1 MDSHNANLSS
11 EYLSPDIAELTR
23 QRGGRS
29 NDPLNKPDAPGQPQ
43 PQHAPK
49 PRSVLARSFAKRL
62 LPACIATPG
71 ALWWLLYFGQGRGW
85 YAAETS
91 FILFVFS
98 VTVVFGVI
106 VCLNLRKL
114 AKMDRD
120 HAAAEA
126 LLKLAKESAERA
138 NRFKSLFFA
147 NISHEIRTPLTAING
162 FAELLLNPK
171 RTTEQRLDD
180 ARVIRRNGEH
190 LLTLINDILDLS
202 KIEAGRMTVERIHVC
217 PAGLVG
223 EVAAMLRPR
232 AASKNLA
239 LDVRFDGPIPQSVHT
254 DPTRV
259 RQILINLVSNA
270 IKFTKT
276 GGVTVA
282 VSISPTITD
291 QRPLLQ
297 VKITDTGIGIAS
309 DKLGDL
315 FQPFVQA
322 DTTIAR
328 HYGGTGLGLAISRHF
343 SQALGG
349 DISVTSAPGEGS
361 TFTVTVETG
370 LLAGIAI
377 NDRPHDALELKQEAF
392 AHGGPQVAI
401 KGTVLV
407 AEDGADNQA
416 LITTRLRQTGLT
428 VEVAPNGQVACDKAL
443 AAMTRNEPYDL
454 ILMDVQMPVMD
465 GFTATLKL
473 RAGGYRG
480 PIIALTANAM
490 ERDRDKCMN
499 AGCND
504 FVTKPIQA
512 EKLFKAIG
520 RYLRVELVK
529 ETPVANATAASSG
542 EDRDKRVAAF
552 YEKLREELEEM
563 SEAVERQDR
572 VRLKELAK
580 LVLGNAVTLEL
591 KDLATESAKLVMAAE
606 VEQSWDA
613 LGETVKTFAQD
624 ALPSPKRQAA

>member
-11 EYLSPDIAELTR
+11 EYLAPDVAELTR
-23 QRGGRS
+23 QRGGQV
-29 NDPLNKPDAPGQPQ
+29 NDPLNKAQAAQ
-43 PQHAPK
+43 ASAPK
-49 PRSVLARSFAKRL
+49 SVMTRAVAKRL

-71 ALWWLLYFGQGRGW
+71 LLWFALLMGQYRGW
-85 YAAETS
+85 YTSETS

-114 AKMDRD
+114 AKMDAE
-120 HAAAEA
+120 HVAAQEQ
-126 LLKLAKESAERA
+126 LKLAKEAAERA

-147 NISHEIRTPLTAING
+147 NVSHEIRTPLTAING

-202 KIEAGRMTVERIHVC
+202 KIEAGRMTVERVHVC
-217 PAGLVG
+217 PASLVG
-223 EVAAMLRPR
+223 EVASMLRPR
-232 AASKNLA
+232 AANKGLK
-239 LDVRFDGPIPQSVHT
+239 LDVRFDGLIPQSVHT

-270 IKFTKT
+270 IKFTKE
-276 GGVTVA
+276 GGVTLA
-282 VSISPTITD
+282 VSVQPTITD

-297 VKITDTGIGIAS
+297 VKITDTGIGIAPE
-309 DKLGDL
+309 KLGAL

-322 DTTIAR
+322 DNTIAR
-328 HYGGTGLGLAISRHF
+328 QYGGTGLGLAISRHF

-349 DISVTSAPGEGS
+349 DITVTSETGQGS

-370 LLAGIAI
+370 PLAGIAI
-377 NDRPHDALELKQEAF
+377 NDRPHEALNRKQESF
-392 AHGGPQVAI
+392 ADGGPQVAI
-401 KGTVLV
+401 RGTVLV

-416 LITTRLRQTGLT
+416 LITTRLRQTGLK
-428 VEVAPNGQVACDKAL
+428 VEVAPNGQVACDKTL
-443 AAMTRNEPYDL
+443 SAMNRNEPYDL

-504 FVTKPIQA
+504 FVTKPIQV

-520 RYLRVELVK
+520 RYLRVETVK
-529 ETPVANATAASSG
+529 ETPVANATGVASAG
-542 EDRDKRVAAF
+542 EGREKQLAAF
-552 YEKLREELEEM
+552 YDKLREELEEM

-572 VRLKELAK
+572 VRLKELAQ
-580 LVLGNAVTLEL
+580 LVMGNAVTLEL
-591 KDLATESAKLVMAAE
+591 KDLASESAKLVMNAE
-606 VEQSWDA
+606 VEQSWEA
-613 LGETVKTFAQD
+613 LGETVRAFSKD
-624 ALPSPKRQAA
+624 AMPSPKRRAA